1 MAGIIDTLKLKY
13 KTGSVMTRLIF
24 INVAVFIL
32 LKVVVAVT
40 LRCLT
45 STVST

>member
-24 INVAVFIL
+24 INVAVFYPVEGCRGDIY
-32 LKVVVAVT
+32 AV
-40 LRCLT
+40 
-45 STVST
+45 